1 MWLTLDIGNSAVKGG
16 FFDGDR
22 LCDTFRVSLH
32 TEEASDAWETTFK
45 AAVRKPPIT
54 RAGLTS
60 VVPSV
65 TPRIASLVEHVTGVK
80 AQVIHHR
87 MHLPFTL
94 AYETPHTL
102 GTDRLAAAAAAW
114 VLFGQARDKKLRP
127 VVALDAGTAVTYE
140 VIDQDGVFRGGTIAA
155 GPTLIRETLARDTA
169 QLPAVPL
176 IVPPT
181 PIGRSTQEALQ
192 AGIMYTFLDSV
203 RGMLGRLSDLLGEQP
218 FVVAT
223 GGWST
228 LLHTH
233 LDAID
238 HIDPHLVLH
247 GIRVL
252 MTLNA
257 VE

>member
-16 FFDGDR
+16 IFDKDR

-32 TEEASDAWETTFK
+32 QADAQPSWETTF
-45 AAVRKPPIT
+45 VTHLQDQLFT
-54 RAGLTS
+54 RVGCTS

-65 TPRIASLVEHVTGVK
+65 TPQVTAHVQHLTGVK
-80 AQVIHHR
+80 AQVIHHQ

-114 VLFGQARDKKLRP
+114 VLYGQTKDQTPRP

-140 VIDQDGVFRGGTIAA
+140 VIDPNGIFRGGTIAA

-176 IVPPT
+176 TVPPT

-203 RGMLGRLSDLLGEQP
+203 RGMLSRLSDLLGAQP

-252 MTLNA
+252 MTLND